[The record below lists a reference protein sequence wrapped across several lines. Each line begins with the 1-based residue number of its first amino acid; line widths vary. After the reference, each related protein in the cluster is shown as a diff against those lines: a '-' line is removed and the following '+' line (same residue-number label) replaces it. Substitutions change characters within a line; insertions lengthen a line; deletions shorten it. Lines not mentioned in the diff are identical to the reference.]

1 MNTDKY
7 ISNIKEKVNKKIE
20 ALRKEA
26 DEAYRSWA
34 DTGYQRYITK
44 KEKLESEADKLE
56 AFIRP
61 DINER
66 YLLEKIKK
74 LENKNENLRM
84 LLKSVQTVVEMDM
97 LYSFPDCRETRRL
110 EEIVKEFKFEKGGAY
125 GD

>member
-20 ALRKEA
+20 DLRKEA
-26 DEAYRSWA
+26 YEAYLSWA
-34 DTGYQRYITK
+34 DTGHQRYMTK
-44 KEKLESEADKLE
+44 KERIEKDADKLE
-56 AFIRP
+56 AFIHP
-61 DINER
+61 DKNEC
-66 YLLEKIKK
+66 YLLAKIEKI
-74 LENKNENLRM
+74 ENENENLRM
-84 LLKSVQTVVEMDM
+84 LLKSVQNVVEMDM